1 MPSLCSIWTAS
12 TILRFP
18 VRREISPA
26 RPADQLGIRW
36 CGRNVL
42 GTKRSLPPRR
52 VGTSTIVSVAG
63 QPTAARSWGWPHSR
77 VHDGPDDPRTSQGC
91 LCGGGVGRLNCG
103 LGGPLGPGC
112 PGIFAALANPGFFG
126 GPLRCG
132 CPDLANPGCVG
143 APGCATALA
152 IPCWLYP
159 LAATTP
165 CERCPA
171 TAAAAIAGCPWLTD
185 ASSA

>member
-1 MPSLCSIWTAS
+1 MPSLCSFWIAS

-18 VRREISPA
+18 VRREISST

-42 GTKRSLPPRR
+42 GTKRSLPPLAARR
-52 VGTSTIVSVAG
+52 TSPIVSAAG

-77 VHDGPDDPRTSQGC
+77 VHHGPDDPRTSQGC

-112 PGIFAALANPGFFG
+112 PGIFAALVS
-126 GPLRCG
+126 
-132 CPDLANPGCVG
+132 PGCFSPPGRTAAFV
-143 APGCATALA
+143 APGWVA
-152 IPCWLYP
+152 
-159 LAATTP
+159 
-165 CERCPA
+165 RCPA
-171 TAAAAIAGCPWLTD
+171 TAAAASAGCPWLTD
-185 ASSA
+185 ASNA